1 MNPMKPRPPAVLCL
15 LPAVL
20 CLLLHAGCSLL
31 PPVQADATRYYVLTG
46 PAPGGSE
53 AQPIGGAL
61 RLGLKAVEIAPY
73 LKKGLL
79 VVRTGDNEVA
89 FAADARWA
97 EPLDL
102 EIARTLRL
110 RLLAAPAV
118 GRVFVAPFPLDEKR
132 DFDVSVQVL
141 RCEGVREEGSRAL
154 ARFVA
159 LLEITTAGANAR
171 VVARKN
177 FLVPD
182 AAWDGKDFARLAA
195 LLGDAVGALAQQV
208 AAALPEKK
216 PVD

>member
-1 MNPMKPRPPAVLCL
+1 MTPRHLAFLCL

-20 CLLLHAGCSLL
+20 CLLLLAGCSLL
-31 PPVQADATRYYVLTG
+31 PPVQADTTRYYVLTG
-46 PAPGGSE
+46 PAPGGSG

-73 LKKGLL
+73 LKKGPL

-89 FAADARWA
+89 FAAAARWA
-97 EPLDL
+97 EPLDQ

-141 RCEGVREEGSRAL
+141 RCEGVREGGSGAL

-159 LLEITTAGANAR
+159 LLELTTAGANGR

-177 FLVPD
+177 FLAPD

-195 LLGDAVGALAQQV
+195 LLGDAVGALAQEV
-208 AAALPEKK
+208 AATLPEKR
-216 PVD
+216 PAE